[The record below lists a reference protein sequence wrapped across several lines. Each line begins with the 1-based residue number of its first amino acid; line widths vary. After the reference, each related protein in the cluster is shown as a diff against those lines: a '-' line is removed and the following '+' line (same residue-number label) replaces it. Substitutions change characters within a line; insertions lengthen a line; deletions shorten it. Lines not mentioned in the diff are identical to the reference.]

1 MRSSSCWFVHGTAHT
16 RILSARSVHT
26 HTRPESRLGT
36 RVDRRRPHFGHGPQ
50 YITQADGHGGVGRHA
65 GARATARPSTA
76 TPQAR
81 PAHGPARRVGRHAA
95 TRRRNIHTRPTTTHG
110 YKCTTVVVTEVLSP
124 PVVASGHSFGPR
136 LLVSHGVGYDVPQE
150 RIEKGSRVRALPPR
164 QELADAAQLDHA
176 LPMRRWP

>member
-36 RVDRRRPHFGHGPQ
+36 RVDRRRPHVGHGPQ

-65 GARATARPSTA
+65 GACATARPSTA
-76 TPQAR
+76 SETGAWT
-81 PAHGPARRVGRHAA
+81 GETGRTA

-124 PVVASGHSFGPR
+124 PVVASGHSFGSR